1 MIDFRLL
8 RSLLP
13 YGNNRNNARRLSNER
28 EISKLVFVLI
38 DADYKGTYLCFA
50 SFFLLS
56 SFVNP
61 KDCYIRAR
69 EHIDEEG
76 GK

>member
-13 YGNNRNNARRLSNER
+13 YGNNRNNARRLSNEI
-28 EISKLVFVLI
+28 EIRKLVFVLI
-38 DADYKGTYLCFA
+38 DADYKVTYLCLP

-56 SFVNP
+56 HFVNP
-61 KDCYIRAR
+61 KDCYIGAR
-69 EHIDEEG
+69 EHID
-76 GK
+76 KKASK